1 MNGKKLLRFVEY
13 LFTFV
18 VVVTLNFAIPRL
30 MPGGP
35 FAAMFT
41 DLGESASLF
50 AQEQRRYFMEYYG
63 LDRPV
68 LEQYIRYI
76 KDLARG
82 NLGFSYYY
90 KEPVLNLVLRRLPWT
105 LFIVL
110 LSTVLSFLLG
120 ILLGSFSAWRRNTW
134 CDVLLYSVMVV
145 SGTVPSFLIGLFLLF
160 SLAAGLGIFPLSGA
174 TSHFVQYESIWE
186 NLADILRHAALPVL
200 TLTLARTSGVYQL
213 VRNSLI
219 TVLSREYMV
228 TARAKGLRE
237 VRIRYRHALRNAIL
251 PLVTRFALQ
260 MAGFVGAAI
269 VAENVFAYPG
279 LGRLIREAVF
289 VRDYPILQ
297 GVFIVVAVWVLG
309 ANIIADMLYRRL
321 DPRTKNNEL

>member
-1 MNGKKLLRFVEY
+1 MNGKKTLRFVEY
-13 LFTFV
+13 LFTFAV
-18 VVVTLNFAIPRL
+18 VITLNFAIPRL

-35 FAAMFT
+35 FTAMFT

-50 AQEQRRYFMEYYG
+50 GQEQRRHFMEYYG
-63 LDRPV
+63 LDRPL
-68 LEQYIRYI
+68 LEQYIRYLGA
-76 KDLARG
+76 LARG

-90 KEPVLNLVLRRLPWT
+90 KEPVLNLILRRLPWT
-105 LFIVL
+105 LLIVL
-110 LSTVLSFLLG
+110 LATVLSFFFG
-120 ILLGSFSAWRRNTW
+120 IVLGSFSAWRRNTW
-134 CDVLLYSVMVV
+134 CDVVLYFFMVV
-145 SGTVPSFLIGLFLLF
+145 SGTIPSFLIGLFFLF

-174 TSHFVQYESIWE
+174 TSYFVRYESSWDK
-186 NLADILRHAALPVL
+186 LADILRHAILPVL

-237 VRIRYRHALRNAIL
+237 MRIRYRHALRNAIL

-297 GVFIVVAVWVLG
+297 GVFIVVAFWVLG
-309 ANIIADMLYRRL
+309 ANIIADMLYCRL
-321 DPRTKNNEL
+321 DPRTKSHGE